1 MIQYTEKAM
10 ELQRWAEWCEYHR
23 HDEHRGFVDSQTQS
37 EGPTDAGNDSSEGE
51 ED

>member
-1 MIQYTEKAM
+1 MTNEKAM

-23 HDEHRGFVDSQTQS
+23 NDEYQGFVENNGGSSD
-37 EGPTDAGNDSSEGE
+37 GDDSSEGE